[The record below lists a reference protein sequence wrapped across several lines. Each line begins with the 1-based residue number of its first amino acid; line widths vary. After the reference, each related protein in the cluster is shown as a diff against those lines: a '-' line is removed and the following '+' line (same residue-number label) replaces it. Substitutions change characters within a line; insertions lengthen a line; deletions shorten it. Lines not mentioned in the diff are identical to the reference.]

1 MLTKN
6 SLLKIQNMSISNV
19 IITLTKLKE
28 KTLNKLQKTKSNFK
42 REIRKIA
49 KDNLLKKL
57 EKQGKSYDKLSM
69 DKFDELLEDEIEIL
83 KSDTK
88 KVGVGIGIGFLISML
103 TGF

>member
-1 MLTKN
+1 
-6 SLLKIQNMSISNV
+6 MSISNV
-19 IITLTKLKE
+19 IITLTKFKE

-88 KVGVGIGIGFLISML
+88 KVGVGVGIGFLISML